1 MSRMIPGKRKRERD
15 LKKLSIPSAIR
26 FLDKEN
32 CLREAD
38 RILAERKI
46 EGMTRQKLSREI
58 YFHAVVFDICMRAG
72 WFGYLMRHADPIDLN
87 DGGDTPFRR
96 LCFDLLWE
104 LRRS

>member
-46 EGMTRQKLSREI
+46 EGMTRSI
-58 YFHAVVFDICMRAG
+58 
-72 WFGYLMRHADPIDLN
+72 
-87 DGGDTPFRR
+87 
-96 LCFDLLWE
+96 
-104 LRRS
+104 

>member
-1 MSRMIPGKRKRERD
+1 MKLRKRKRDRD

-32 CLREAD
+32 CLNEAD

-46 EGMTRQKLSREI
+46 KGMTRENLAREI
-58 YFHAVVFDICMRAG
+58 YFHAVVFDYCMKAG
-72 WFGYLMRHADPIDLN
+72 HFGYLMKHTDPIDLN

-96 LCFDLLWE
+96 FCFDLLWK
-104 LRRS
+104 LRRK

>member
-38 RILAERKI
+38 
-46 EGMTRQKLSREI
+46 
-58 YFHAVVFDICMRAG
+58 
-72 WFGYLMRHADPIDLN
+72 PIDLN

-96 LCFDLLWE
+96 LCFDLLWK